1 MTSPLTWQKAFETLR
16 QTLDGERPSLN
27 VLDAGGATPF
37 QILIATLLSLR
48 TKDEVTLKASKA
60 LFAKAA
66 TPQDMLTLSEDEIAQ
81 TIFPVGFYKT
91 KAGHIREISQILLD
105 SYQGTV
111 PSDKETLL
119 ALPGVGPK
127 TANLVLGLA
136 FGVQAICVDTHVHRI
151 ANRWGWVQTHE
162 PEETEKALEELLP
175 REIWIDV
182 NELLVQFGQ
191 TLCGPASPHCQL
203 CPLTESCPRIGVL
216 HHR

>member
-1 MTSPLTWQKAFETLR
+1 MTSPLTWQQAFKTLR
-16 QTLDGERPSLN
+16 QTLDEDRPSLN
-27 VLDAGGATPF
+27 VLDAGGASPF

-66 TPQDMLTLSEDEIAQ
+66 TPQAMLTLSEEEIAQ

-105 SYQGTV
+105 SYQGKV
-111 PSDKETLL
+111 PSEKEALL

-162 PEETEKALEELLP
+162 PEETEKALEALLP
-175 REIWIDV
+175 QELWIEV

-191 TLCGPASPHCQL
+191 NICGPASPHCQL
-203 CPLTESCPRIGVL
+203 CPLSDLCPRIGVL